1 MTDTLETQ
9 HKPAEKRPKFAHA
22 LRILSVPIILFWLAI
37 AVLVNV
43 IAPPL
48 EVVGELHAAPMA
60 PEDAPSMHAMKLM
73 GANFKEF
80 NSNSTIMIVVEGKE
94 PLGPDAHKY
103 YDEIIRKLQQDP
115 EHIQHIQDFW
125 GDTLTAAGAQSA
137 DGKASY
143 VMINLAGEQ
152 GMTLANEGV
161 DAVRKV
167 IQETKAPPGV
177 QAHVAGPAAL
187 TDDMHVIGNAS
198 LIMITLI
205 TLAAIAG
212 MLLVVYRS
220 VRTTLVQLFLTFLA
234 LLTARGVV
242 SVLATHD
249 VFGLTTFAGNILTM
263 LAIAAATDY
272 GIFIFGRYRED
283 RGIGLDRDDSY
294 YATFKSV
301 APVIVGSGLTIAGAT
316 YCLSFCRLPY
326 FTTMGAPVAIGM
338 LVVVAIS
345 VTLGPAVLYLGS
357 RVGMYE
363 SKRPPQS
370 RFWRRIGTAVVRWP
384 APILVASLF
393 VVLVGIVAIPG
404 YKPAYNDR
412 YYLPEDAPVNV
423 GFAAADRHFT
433 QARMNPDILM
443 VESTHDMRN
452 PADMLVLNK
461 IASNVMHTDGI
472 AMVQSITRPLGIP
485 IQHSSIPFQT
495 SVSGQTSNM
504 NLPFQRKQLED
515 QLRMVDATNVSISIL
530 EKQYAL
536 SLEQTKL
543 TQDSARKSQ
552 ALLEVTEEMRNNIAN
567 FDDQFRPMRN
577 YFYWEPHCFDIPM
590 CAAMRSVFDS
600 LDGIDE
606 LTDRTGDV
614 QVNTDK
620 LADLAPKLT
629 ALLPQTIASMKTSRD
644 LSLASYNSQKA
655 LIDQMQAM
663 NDTALSMGAAFDGA
677 KNDDL
682 FYLPPEA
689 FQNPDFERGLKMFM
703 SPDGKSARM
712 FITHQT
718 DPATVDGI
726 NRVESERKAAQD
738 ALKMSSLSDAKIY
751 LGGVAATYK
760 DMADGAR
767 YDLMIAVISSLTLI
781 FMIMLILTRSAVAAL
796 TIVGTAGSSI
806 AASFGISVLLWQDL
820 FGIQV
825 QWLVM
830 LMSVIIL
837 LAVGSDYNL
846 LLVSRFQ
853 DEIHAGLKTGIIRSM
868 AGTGGVVTSAGLVFA
883 ATMAGMMASK
893 LIVLAQMGSTIAIGL
908 LIDTFIVRSLLMP
921 SIAVLLGRWFW
932 WPQVVHPRGKY
943 NTEKFVPKAFQQP
956 AQQET
961 VSAGAAGRS
970 GFVDD
975 TPTDSYPTST
985 A

>member
-1 MTDTLETQ
+1 MTTATAAA
-9 HKPAEKRPKFAHA
+9 PTGTPKRPVVPH
-22 LRILSVPIILFWLAI
+22 LIRILAWPIILFWIAI

-43 IAPPL
+43 IAPQL

-60 PEDAPSMHAMKLM
+60 PEDAPSMQAMKLM
-73 GANFKEF
+73 GSNFKEF
-80 NSNSTIMIVVEGKE
+80 NSNSTVMVVVEGQQ

-103 YDEIIRKLQQDP
+103 YDEIIHKLQQDP

-161 DAVRKV
+161 DAVRKA
-167 IQETKAPPGV
+167 IEDTQAPPGV
-177 QAHVAGPAAL
+177 QAYVAGPAAL

-198 LIMITLI
+198 LAEITLI
-205 TLAAIAG
+205 TLVAIAG

-220 VRTTLVQLFLTFLA
+220 IRTTLIQLFLTFLG

-242 SVLATHD
+242 SVLATHN

-272 GIFIFGRYRED
+272 GIFVFGRYRED
-283 RGIGLDRDDSY
+283 RGLGLDKDDSY

-326 FTTMGAPVAIGM
+326 FATMGAPVAIGM
-338 LVVVAIS
+338 IVVVLIA

-357 RVGMYE
+357 RVGLYE

-370 RFWRRIGTAVVRWP
+370 KFWRKVGTAVVRWP
-384 APILVASLF
+384 APIFVASLF
-393 VVLVGIVAIPG
+393 VVLIGIVAIPG

-412 YYLPEDAPVNV
+412 YYLPKDAPVNV
-423 GFAAADRHFT
+423 GFAAADRHFS

-443 VESTHDMRN
+443 VESDHDMRN

-461 IASNVMHTDGI
+461 VSSNVMHAEGI
-472 AMVQSITRPLGIP
+472 AMVQNITRPLGIP

-495 SVSGQTSNM
+495 SISGQTSNM
-504 NLPFQRKQLED
+504 NLPFQRKQLDD
-515 QLRMVDATNVSISIL
+515 QLKMIDATNTSIAIL
-530 EKQYAL
+530 KEQYQL
-536 SLEQTKL
+536 SLQQTKL
-543 TQDSARKSQ
+543 TLDSDAKSRE
-552 ALLEVTEEMRNNIAN
+552 LLAITEKLRDNIAN
-567 FDDQFRPMRN
+567 FDDQFRPLRN

-590 CAAMRSVFDS
+590 CAATRSVFDA
-600 LDGIDE
+600 LDSVDE
-606 LTDRTGDV
+606 VTDKTGDV
-614 QVNTDK
+614 QVNTDQ
-620 LADLAPKLT
+620 LAELAPKLT
-629 ALLPQTIASMKTSRD
+629 ALLPQTIASMETSRD

-663 NDTALSMGAAFDGA
+663 NDTALSMGAAFDTA

-689 FQNPDFERGLKMFM
+689 FQNPDFERGLKMFL

-726 NRVESERKAAQD
+726 ARVDSERKAAQE

-760 DMADGAR
+760 DMSDGAR
-767 YDLMIAVISSLTLI
+767 YDLMIAVVSALTLI

-796 TIVGTAGSSI
+796 TIVLTAGSSI

-820 FGIQV
+820 FGMPV
-825 QWLVM
+825 HWLVM

-846 LLVSRFQ
+846 LLVSRFK

-921 SIAVLLGRWFW
+921 SIATMLGRWFW
-932 WPQVVHPRGKY
+932 WPQVVYPRGDY
-943 NTEKFVPKAFQQP
+943 QFLPYVPKRRSSDADTEALP
-956 AQQET
+956 AQ
-961 VSAGAAGRS
+961 G
-970 GFVDD
+970 
-975 TPTDSYPTST
+975 
-985 A
+985 

>member
-1 MTDTLETQ
+1 MTHAVTEPESTSR
-9 HKPAEKRPKFAHA
+9 PKRPVIPH
-22 LRILSVPIILFWLAI
+22 LIRILALPIILFWI
-37 AVLVNV
+37 VVAVLVNV
-43 IAPPL
+43 LAPQL
-48 EVVGELHAAPMA
+48 EVVGELHSAPMA
-60 PEDAPSMHAMKLM
+60 PEDAPSMIAMKRM

-80 NSNSTIMIVVEGKE
+80 NSNSTIMIVVEGQK
-94 PLGPDAHKY
+94 PLGPDAHAY
-103 YDEIIRKLQQDP
+103 YDEIIRTLRQDP

-143 VMINLAGEQ
+143 VMLNLAGEQ
-152 GMTLANEGV
+152 GQTLANEGV
-161 DAVRKV
+161 ERVRKV
-167 IQETKAPPGV
+167 IEETKAPPGV
-177 QAHVAGPAAL
+177 QAYVAGPAAL
-187 TDDMHVIGNAS
+187 TNDTHVIGNAS
-198 LIMITLI
+198 LGQITLI
-205 TLAAIAG
+205 TLVAIAA

-220 VRTTLVQLFLTFLA
+220 IRTTLIQLFLTFLG

-242 SVLATHD
+242 AVLATHG

-283 RGIGLDRDDSY
+283 RGTGLDRDDSY

-316 YCLSFCRLPY
+316 YCLSLARLPY
-326 FTTMGAPVAIGM
+326 FSTMGPPVAIGM
-338 LVVVAIS
+338 LVIVAIA
-345 VTLGPAVLYLGS
+345 VTLGPAVLFLGS
-357 RVGMYE
+357 RVGLYE
-363 SKRPPQS
+363 SKRPPRS
-370 RFWRRIGTAVVRWP
+370 RFWRRVGTAVVRWP
-384 APILVASLF
+384 APIFVASLF
-393 VVLVGIVAIPG
+393 VVLIGFVAIPG

-412 YYLPEDAPVNV
+412 YYLPKDAPVNV
-423 GFAAADRHFT
+423 GFAAADRHFS

-443 VESTHDMRN
+443 VEADHDMRN
-452 PADMLVLNK
+452 PADMLVLN
-461 IASNVMHTDGI
+461 AVARNVLHTEGI
-472 AMVQSITRPLGIP
+472 AMVQNITRPLGIP

-495 SVSGQTSNM
+495 SVQGQTSNM
-504 NLPFQRKQLED
+504 NLPFQRD
-515 QLRMVDATNVSISIL
+515 QLADQLKTIDETNRSIDIL
-530 EKQYAL
+530 EQQYQL
-536 SLEQTKL
+536 SLEQTRL
-543 TQDSARKSQ
+543 TQDSAAKSRD
-552 ALLEVTEEMRNNIAN
+552 LLAVTEKLRDNIAN
-567 FDDQFRPMRN
+567 FDDQFRPLRN

-590 CAAMRSVFDS
+590 CAAIRSLFDS
-600 LDGIDE
+600 LDSVDE
-606 LTDRTGDV
+606 LTDRTGEV

-620 LADLAPKLT
+620 LAELAPKLT
-629 ALLPQTIASMKTSRD
+629 ALLPQTIASMKASRD

-655 LIDQMQAM
+655 LLDQMEAS
-663 NDTALSMGAAFDGA
+663 NDTALAMGASFDQA

-682 FYLPPEA
+682 FFLPPEA
-689 FQNPDFERGLKMFM
+689 FDNPDFKRGLAMFL

-712 FITHQT
+712 FITHES

-726 NRVESERKAAQD
+726 KRVDSERKAAQE
-738 ALKMSSLSDAKIY
+738 ALKMSSLSNAKIY

-760 DMADGAR
+760 DMSDGAR

-796 TIVGTAGSSI
+796 VIVGTAGSSI

-846 LLVSRFQ
+846 LLVSRFR

-883 ATMAGMMASK
+883 ATMAGMMGSK
-893 LIVLAQMGSTIAIGL
+893 LTVLAQMGSTIAIGL

-921 SIAVLLGRWFW
+921 SIATLLGRWFW
-932 WPQVVHPRGKY
+932 WPQVVYPRGDYQFLK
-943 NTEKFVPKAFQQP
+943 PQP
-956 AQQET
+956 P
-961 VSAGAAGRS
+961 RP
-970 GFVDD
+970 
-975 TPTDSYPTST
+975 PTDEPDTVAMGS
-985 A
+985 